1 MQRILVTGAA
11 GFIGFHVSKKL
22 LDNGY
27 QVFGLDS
34 LSNYYDVQLKETRND
49 ILGKYSNF
57 RFERGL
63 IEDSTCISSVFKDF
77 KPDGVIHLAAQ
88 AGVRY
93 SLDFP
98 SSYVD
103 SNLLGTFSILEAAK
117 KYGVEH
123 LLMASTSSVYGG
135 NSKMPYKEID
145 KCDMP
150 MSFYAATKKANE
162 SMSHSYS
169 HIYSIPVT
177 CLRFFTVYG
186 PWGRPDMALFK
197 FTKAILE
204 NRPIDIFNKGEMV
217 RDFTYVE
224 DLSIAITKLLPVIP
238 QFGSFSK
245 KISVDSISE
254 IAPWRVVN
262 IASSNPQKL
271 MRFIEMLEEFL
282 GKKATKNFVEIQPGD
297 VPKTEADISLL
308 LELTGFKPKTGL
320 DIGIK
325 NFVNWYRDYYLKS
338 DQGIPR

>member
-1 MQRILVTGAA
+1 MQRVLVTGAA

-22 LDNGY
+22 LDDGW
-27 QVFGLDS
+27 QVFGLDN
-34 LSNYYDVQLKETRND
+34 LSDYYDVKLKENRNS
-49 ILGKYSNF
+49 ILKKNANYQFQQGF
-57 RFERGL
+57 
-63 IEDSTCISSVFKDF
+63 IEDKVCVLSVLQDF
-77 KPDGVIHLAAQ
+77 KPDAIIHLAAQ

-93 SLDFP
+93 SIDFP
-98 SSYVD
+98 SSYVN
-103 SNLLGTFSILEAAK
+103 SNLVGTFSILEAAK
-117 KYGVEH
+117 KCGVEH

-135 NSKMPYKEID
+135 NSEMPYKEVD
-145 KCDMP
+145 KCDLP

-169 HIYSIPVT
+169 HLYNIPVT

-204 NRPIDIFNKGEMV
+204 GNPIDIFNKGEMV
-217 RDFTYVE
+217 RDFTYIE
-224 DLSIAITKLLPVIP
+224 DLSHAIVKLVPIIP
-238 QFGSFSK
+238 NFDSSSK
-245 KISVDSISE
+245 KSSIDSISD

-271 MRFIEMLEEFL
+271 MSFIEKLEEFL
-282 GKKATKNFVEIQPGD
+282 GKQARKNYMEIQPGD

-308 LELTGFKPKTGL
+308 IELTGFRPQTSL

-325 NFVNWYRDYYLKS
+325 NFVNWYKKYYLDAGRS
-338 DQGIPR
+338 L